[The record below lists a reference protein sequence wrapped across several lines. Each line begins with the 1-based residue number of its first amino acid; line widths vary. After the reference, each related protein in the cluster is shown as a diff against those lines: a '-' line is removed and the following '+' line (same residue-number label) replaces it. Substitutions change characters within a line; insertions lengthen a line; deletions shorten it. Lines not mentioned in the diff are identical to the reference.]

1 VWGRRH
7 SPLQLAQTNNA
18 RKRITV
24 YANLSCGTLL
34 IRISKLIKVMLHLHI
49 FLKIKSLYDFYSLLI
64 FLKTCEH
71 LLIGNALYLSNWWMG
86 YSRMIWHL
94 LILAKYLGFI
104 SQNKIACSLNGIYY
118 LPRLYMIIHDKNLP
132 YMPLTLCWVLSC
144 FVTPIKRCFM
154 LPKSKLTYTHK

>member
-49 FLKIKSLYDFYSLLI
+49 FLKIKSLYAFYSLPI

-71 LLIGNALYLSNWWMG
+71 LLIGNALYLSNWMTFITYQG
-86 YSRMIWHL
+86 YIWSYMTKTFHICLLLCVEFYHVLWPLSRDVL
-94 LILAKYLGFI
+94 C
-104 SQNKIACSLNGIYY
+104 SQNQNSRTPTNK
-118 LPRLYMIIHDKNLP
+118 M
-132 YMPLTLCWVLSC
+132 LTLALR
-144 FVTPIKRCFM
+144 VTQKHVFSVHQ
-154 LPKSKLTYTHK
+154 K